1 LNKEK
6 QHFHILVRSE
16 IGLSTEDEFEDEFK
30 HYQYGRGYEYDSD
43 DESDLFG
50 EVLVSLVLSTLLIP
64 AV

>member
-1 LNKEK
+1 
-6 QHFHILVRSE
+6 VRSE
-16 IGLSTEDEFEDEFK
+16 IGLSTEDEFEYEFK